1 MIDRLMR
8 GMDKY
13 LFARQYFHGTLVSAE
28 YGIRSYCLL
37 TNFRP
42 MMYNPIAEGHKIRD
56 EESPFTRLNG
66 FTYHE
71 CWLENMLIATSRQ
84 EIYRFQQK
92 QLV

>member
-13 LFARQYFHGTLVSAE
+13 LVGMQFFHGTLVSAE

-37 TNFRP
+37 TNAQTY
-42 MMYNPIAEGHKIRD
+42 MYNPTASDKCQNTR
-56 EESPFTRLNG
+56 SPFTQLNG

-71 CWLENMLIATSRQ
+71 CWLQNLLIATSRQ
-84 EIYRFQQK
+84 DIYIFQHK
-92 QLV
+92 TLG